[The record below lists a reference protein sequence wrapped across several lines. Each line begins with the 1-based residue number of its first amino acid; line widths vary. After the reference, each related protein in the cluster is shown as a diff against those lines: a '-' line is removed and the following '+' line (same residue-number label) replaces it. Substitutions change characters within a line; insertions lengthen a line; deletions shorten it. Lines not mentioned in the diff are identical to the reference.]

1 MLIGEFEKQLNKNIK
16 IKSLYNVSYNDLS
29 KLQKLFSS
37 LKILFAK
44 NSIYKKHINNNYDM
58 EVAFLEGPITTL
70 LSCKNTHTKKIAWIH
85 SDISLIFGNNLKSKI
100 KKIINKRIY
109 KRYQKLVF
117 VSNHNLQKFADF
129 YDIIIPEFVIHN
141 YLDKNN
147 IVKLSQEFD
156 LDIFSKDTINFL
168 SVCRLVEA
176 KAIERLIDVHKQ
188 LIDNGF
194 YHKFYIVGDG
204 PLKLALKEK
213 IKKLN
218 IENTFILLGQRENPY
233 PYVLKSD
240 YFCLLSYY
248 EGLPMSL
255 LEAKV
260 LNKYILITNTA
271 SVEALEN
278 YDNKKIFENT
288 KEGIYNGLKDIIIN
302 HKNITINKTQYV
314 DENEE
319 IINKI
324 INILGD

>member
-141 YLDKNN
+141 YLATVEIYIMN
-147 IVKLSQEFD
+147 LPQYTQQERF
-156 LDIFSKDTINFL
+156 IF
-168 SVCRLVEA
+168 
-176 KAIERLIDVHKQ
+176 H
-188 LIDNGF
+188 
-194 YHKFYIVGDG
+194 
-204 PLKLALKEK
+204 
-213 IKKLN
+213 
-218 IENTFILLGQRENPY
+218 LL
-233 PYVLKSD
+233 
-240 YFCLLSYY
+240 
-248 EGLPMSL
+248 
-255 LEAKV
+255 
-260 LNKYILITNTA
+260 
-271 SVEALEN
+271 
-278 YDNKKIFENT
+278 
-288 KEGIYNGLKDIIIN
+288 
-302 HKNITINKTQYV
+302 
-314 DENEE
+314 
-319 IINKI
+319 
-324 INILGD
+324 